1 MVLFCNFAFYKSH
14 NMMDCFSYFT
24 FACFQCSF
32 DDIVCALENDSG
44 IANGKYKLASRPFA
58 FDLYENEPLSGGA
71 HLRKS
76 YFFKTKANADICVM
90 FSNYADGWYTLAN
103 VLSIKLKC
111 DVYLFSITDPSV
123 LYGAMNSFR
132 YISKGKSIRTVYAMQ
147 DPRWIFYE
155 NGEKQWFEYD
165 LNYKQRIIKKRLN
178 KDILVSY
185 CEQLGFNISDPI
197 FWQSEESVLFE
208 RTAKDWQ
215 RSK

>member
-1 MVLFCNFAFYKSH
+1 M
-14 NMMDCFSYFT
+14 
-24 FACFQCSF
+24 Q
-32 DDIVCALENDSG
+32 
-44 IANGKYKLASRPFA
+44 
-58 FDLYENEPLSGGA
+58 
-71 HLRKS
+71 
-76 YFFKTKANADICVM
+76 
-90 FSNYADGWYTLAN
+90 TLAN

>member
-1 MVLFCNFAFYKSH
+1 M
-14 NMMDCFSYFT
+14 
-24 FACFQCSF
+24 
-32 DDIVCALENDSG
+32 
-44 IANGKYKLASRPFA
+44 
-58 FDLYENEPLSGGA
+58 YENEPLSGGA
-71 HLRKS
+71 HLPKS

>member
-1 MVLFCNFAFYKSH
+1 
-14 NMMDCFSYFT
+14 
-24 FACFQCSF
+24 
-32 DDIVCALENDSG
+32 
-44 IANGKYKLASRPFA
+44 
-58 FDLYENEPLSGGA
+58 
-71 HLRKS
+71 
-76 YFFKTKANADICVM
+76 M
-90 FSNYADGWYTLAN
+90 F
-103 VLSIKLKC
+103 
-111 DVYLFSITDPSV
+111 PSV